1 MSITDKNITASGMER
16 FFRSDIKKAVSNCET
31 ALYFK
36 IEIKLKLNYR
46 FHSFVFFHYQLVI
59 NKDFP

>member
-31 ALYFK
+31 ALYF
-36 IEIKLKLNYR
+36 EIKLKLNYR